1 MVKKLVMIVLAMAMI
16 LLVGCG
22 KTGEDTK
29 NTLNTVSIFTQDD
42 KKAVEELAT
51 MVKDS
56 YEELETDGIVRIEE
70 VKTDSSYKVIVT
82 YLKEYQD
89 KWTDGDG
96 TEYTDTY
103 EEGYVEESSLIKDQ
117 GNYTLTIKENN
128 IVSFRIKADILSKIT
143 TYFNEANASFTDTDI
158 DLVIDEYTTYL
169 SADSEVQN
177 VLTDIHE
184 NIAIGIF
191 FDLTED
197 EIEKKIQVVIE
208 KRGNY
213 IYRQT
218 RIDSKFVSM
227 EAFDSLAKLLENK

>member
-1 MVKKLVMIVLAMAMI
+1 MNL
-16 LLVGCG
+16 
-22 KTGEDTK
+22 
-29 NTLNTVSIFTQDD
+29 
-42 KKAVEELAT
+42 
-51 MVKDS
+51 
-56 YEELETDGIVRIEE
+56 E

-96 TEYTDTY
+96 VAHTDTY
-103 EEGYVEESSLIKDQ
+103 EEGFVEESSLIKDQ

-143 TYFNEANASFTDTDI
+143 TYFNEANASFTDNDI

-197 EIEKKIQVVIE
+197 EIKREIQFVIE
-208 KRGNY
+208 KKGNF

-218 RIDSKFVSM
+218 RIDSKFIAM
-227 EAFDSLAKLLENK
+227 EVFDSLAKMLENK